1 MENRTNPIRCILID
15 DEPKALTSFAY
26 ELAQLG
32 PRVTLV
38 QQFTHAEQARQWLLH
53 NPIDLVFLD
62 INMPGLNGLQWLDS
76 LESRPFDVILSTAHS
91 DYAIEA
97 IKRHVSGYLMKPT
110 DPVELERLI
119 SDLENIKK
127 SRMHQSKEESSGGKI
142 KKIQVHVDRKIVLLD
157 PQQIT
162 YCHSDGN
169 YSHVFIPPE
178 KPLLL
183 TQQLGQFAQQL
194 PAHMFCRVHHSY
206 LVNLHRVQELH
217 KTEGYLVMDTG
228 DQVPVSRLKR
238 NSVIKALEKLS
249 YS

>member
-1 MENRTNPIRCILID
+1 MEISTNPIRCILID

-26 ELAQLG
+26 ELAQLA
-32 PRVTLV
+32 PRVNLV
-38 QQFTHAEQARQWLLH
+38 QQFTHAEQARQWLLQ

-110 DPVELERLI
+110 DPIELERLI
-119 SDLENIKK
+119 SDLEELKK
-127 SRMHQSKEESSGGKI
+127 SRIMQNKEVQPINKT
-142 KKIQVHVDRKIVLLD
+142 KKIQVHVDRKIVFLD

-194 PAHMFCRVHHSY
+194 PTHMFCRVHHSY
-206 LVNLHRVQELH
+206 IVNLQRVQEMH
-217 KTEGYLVMDTG
+217 KTESYLVMDTG
-228 DQVPVSRLKR
+228 DQVPVSRSKR
-238 NSVIKALEKLS
+238 KWVINALEILS
-249 YS
+249 